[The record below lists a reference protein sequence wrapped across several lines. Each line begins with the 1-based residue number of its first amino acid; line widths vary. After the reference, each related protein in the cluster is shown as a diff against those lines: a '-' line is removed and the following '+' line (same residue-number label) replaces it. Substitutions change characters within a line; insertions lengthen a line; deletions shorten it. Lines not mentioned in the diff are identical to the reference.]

1 MRKLFAYLLKD
12 SPSESITFW
21 TTLTWRFLFIGFG
34 MAFLIFILLSF
45 SELPSV
51 KELENPNNE
60 LASQIFSTNGTSLGN
75 FYVENRVPVK
85 FSALPP
91 HLVNALLAT
100 EDERFY
106 LHNGIDFEALGR
118 VMIKTIVLR
127 KESSGGASTLTQQL
141 AKQLFTK
148 NPSTNKVERI
158 VQKLKEWII
167 AVRLERNFTK
177 EEIIALYLN
186 KFSFINGA
194 YGIKA
199 ASEIYFGK
207 SQEDLTVP
215 EAATLVG
222 MLQNPSLYNPLRR
235 PERVIKRREVVL
247 KQMAKRGF
255 LTEEEY
261 EKFRT
266 QALGINFKPRTHI
279 DGIATYYRME
289 LAKQVKEILSKS
301 EHFKSGNQPYDI
313 YKDGLKIY
321 TTIDDDMQKLAEESM
336 LEHMALVQ
344 KNFQREWGKTDPW
357 TYKSNSKLEISVA
370 TRQKT
375 LIRLMRETESY
386 QIIRDKYLGDI
397 LLQISKKYA
406 VRFLENDMLID
417 LLMEEVKQPGTLIKR
432 VNSRLSNKE
441 DVNIYLSILRDPFF
455 ITLRRQ
461 WDMMQ
466 SKVKQHFNTPV
477 NMRVFTYEKRNI
489 TQVSEKDRW
498 EKDTMM
504 SPLDSIKYHRQFLQT
519 GILGV
524 DPRTGHVKF
533 WVGGINHKYFQ
544 YDHVD
549 INRQV
554 GSSFKPFVYAT
565 AIAAQGLSPCFQI
578 QDVATTI
585 AAAEGQFGLIED
597 WTPSNFD
604 NKYTG
609 EMLTLKEGLKKS
621 TNTVST
627 FLMKTIGNVEPVRG
641 LIHNMGIDSSSR
653 RNGTGELRVPK
664 SPSICL
670 GAADLSVM
678 EMTGAYTTF
687 ANNGVFNRP
696 LHILRIEDKNGKL
709 IYEGYP
715 EEKRAIPSD
724 PNYVMVEMLKYAGG
738 MGGLKSEAGGKT
750 GTTNDFVDGWFMGI
764 TPGLVIGTWVGAED
778 KWVHFRTSSNG
789 QGARMAKPFFVSF
802 MKKLDEAKNIN
813 YNPSL
818 RFLKPSSEFSIEMDC
833 NKVNNANRS
842 NSSTVENEFG
852 EEEF

>member
-12 SPSESITFW
+12 SPSETITFW

-34 MAFLIFILLSF
+34 MAFLIFIFLSF

-75 FYVENRVPVK
+75 FYVENRVPVT

-106 LHNGIDFEALGR
+106 MHNGIDFEALGR

-127 KESSGGASTLTQQL
+127 QESSGGASTLTQQL

-207 SQEDLTVP
+207 SQEELTVP

-247 KQMAKRGF
+247 KQMTKRGF

-261 EKFRT
+261 EKYRT
-266 QALGINFKPRTHI
+266 QDLGINFKPRTHI

-321 TTIDDDMQKLAEESM
+321 TTIDADMQKLAEESM
-336 LEHMALVQ
+336 IEHMALVQ

-397 LLQISKKYA
+397 LPQISKKYD
-406 VRFLENDMLID
+406 VRFPENDILID
-417 LLMEEVKQPGTLIKR
+417 FLMEEVKQPGTLLKR
-432 VNSRLSNKE
+432 VNAGLSRKE
-441 DVNIYLSILRDPFF
+441 DVNTYLSILRDPLFN
-455 ITLRRQ
+455 TLRRQ
-461 WDMMQ
+461 WNLMQ
-466 SKVKQHFNTPV
+466 EQVKQHFNTPV
-477 NMRVFTYEKRNI
+477 SMRVFTYEKRNI
-489 TQVSEKDRW
+489 PQISEKDRW

-565 AIAAQGLSPCFQI
+565 AIAAQGLSPCFQV

-597 WTPSNFD
+597 WTPNNFD

-778 KWVHFRTSSNG
+778 KWVHFRTSYNG

-802 MKKLDEAKNIN
+802 MKKLEEMKNID
-813 YNPSL
+813 YDPSL
-818 RFLKPSSEFSIEMDC
+818 RFLKPSGEFSIEMDC
-833 NKVNNANRS
+833 NIVNNANRV
-842 NSSTVENEFG
+842 NSSTVENEFV